1 MIGYS
6 YWYSRLIISVQMVFR
21 LFVWIRDRVFF
32 FSPPLLAIE
41 ISPKLLFCLLVISNM
56 SRILPLSLE
65 FCKRNWW
72 NIRSWFETFS
82 FSIHFCEFTFFFFH
96 TDSLLFVRD
105 YSLILLNVHVG
116 TDQFIF
122 FIFVHIRMKEEYNRN
137 DLLSGKKKK

>member
-1 MIGYS
+1 
-6 YWYSRLIISVQMVFR
+6 MVFR

-32 FSPPLLAIE
+32 FPLPSSPLKYPQSFYSVFQLFQICRV
-41 ISPKLLFCLLVISNM
+41 FCLYRSNFVNGIDEIFVRG
-56 SRILPLSLE
+56 SKRFRFQFIFANSL
-65 FCKRNWW
+65 
-72 NIRSWFETFS
+72 
-82 FSIHFCEFTFFFFH
+82 FFFFH

-137 DLLSGKKKK
+137 DLLSGKKKIIELKENIRKFCS